1 MRLNP
6 LSIVL
11 FNQKQQPLALCATLK
26 RQKME
31 TLRTLAVVLQSTCGQ
46 HTVRGWVH
54 AYRLSAEQAGR
65 ARQKCRQRHKKGA
78 RKRRA
83 SFSRGALGADH
94 PVACDALGPDDH
106 GPLPLSLASGN
117 RDKTLEKCARCGCV
131 ASKSDQSP
139 GRGVAPWQMTL
150 CLDA

>member
-1 MRLNP
+1 
-6 LSIVL
+6 
-11 FNQKQQPLALCATLK
+11 
-26 RQKME
+26 ME

-78 RKRRA
+78 PKA
-83 SFSRGALGADH
+83 ESLFLAGWVLVLTTLSPAMLSAN
-94 PVACDALGPDDH
+94 DH
-106 GPLPLSLASGN
+106 GPHRCRWQVEIAIKRWKSVLDVDALRAKATSPL
-117 RDKTLEKCARCGCV
+117 ARC
-131 ASKSDQSP
+131 
-139 GRGVAPWQMTL
+139 APWQITL